1 MMTILDAQALLV
13 KRFFNFWGRLGG
25 AVLNYG
31 STRGLD
37 VRCDAPYGTHVEQRL
52 DILAPGARSV
62 GGLPVLIYL
71 HGGGW
76 ISADKG
82 IYRGIAATFARLGY
96 LTFNL
101 NYRLAP
107 ASRFPA
113 ALQDAANAIDWIG
126 RHLEC
131 YGGNS
136 TTIVLA
142 GDSAGAQI
150 AAWYACALNKPGLFE
165 QAGIDASIPRLPIAG
180 LMLFYGVYDF
190 YTVMDTGFP
199 FIKTYARSYLGQQPD
214 SYARNAEIASPIR
227 HLSAQYPPVLLCA
240 GERDRLYPQS
250 VAFAGALEQ
259 AGVRCRQLLFPRRYR
274 ADHGFLFF
282 RWLSASK
289 TVFSAAGDFLHS
301 LDQGQSGMKP

>member
-107 ASRFPA
+107 ASRFPQRCRMQPTQSIGSA
-113 ALQDAANAIDWIG
+113 AIWNATG
-126 RHLEC
+126 
-131 YGGNS
+131 
-136 TTIVLA
+136 V
-142 GDSAGAQI
+142 
-150 AAWYACALNKPGLFE
+150 
-165 QAGIDASIPRLPIAG
+165 IPRQLSWLVIPLG
-180 LMLFYGVYDF
+180 RRSPRG
-190 YTVMDTGFP
+190 TP
-199 FIKTYARSYLGQQPD
+199 AR
-214 SYARNAEIASPIR
+214 
-227 HLSAQYPPVLLCA
+227 
-240 GERDRLYPQS
+240 
-250 VAFAGALEQ
+250 
-259 AGVRCRQLLFPRRYR
+259 
-274 ADHGFLFF
+274 
-282 RWLSASK
+282 
-289 TVFSAAGDFLHS
+289 
-301 LDQGQSGMKP
+301 